1 VIFEIKKGGEI
12 MTEKHLSFGTRI
24 DKAAAGNVSLDIQAK
39 GFTQEQLF
47 KAVEAAKDAIK
58 KELDPR

>member
-1 VIFEIKKGGEI
+1 
-12 MTEKHLSFGTRI
+12 MNEKHLSIGTGI
-24 DKAAAGNVSLDIQAK
+24 DQAAQGNVSLDIQAK

-47 KAVEAAKDAIK
+47 QAVEAAKDAIK